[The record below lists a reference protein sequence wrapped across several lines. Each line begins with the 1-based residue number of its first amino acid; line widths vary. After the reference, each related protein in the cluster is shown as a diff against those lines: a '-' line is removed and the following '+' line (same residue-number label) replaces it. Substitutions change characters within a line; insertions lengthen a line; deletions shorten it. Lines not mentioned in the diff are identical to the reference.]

1 MVTNENLQG
10 ILQAFSPFSPCRFN
24 EQECKATMQK
34 CSNAKNGRGSA
45 GINNL
50 TQQLGRLDATELGE
64 GDFLRFLSL
73 SLSPSVI
80 LFPLLFDLSIFFSFF
95 DKASS
100 LGGFHFHPFRRQP
113 KNRPDRRSVGAD
125 VALKAPD
132 WRGLRRRIAGN
143 DPISPFFKRGGCL
156 RVTRGSSLTWN
167 RSRTGT

>member
-1 MVTNENLQG
+1 MVTNKNLQG
-10 ILQAFSPFSPCRFN
+10 TLQAFSPFSPCRFN

-34 CSNAKNGRGSA
+34 CSNAKIGRGSA

-73 SLSPSVI
+73 SLSSFFPFYLI
-80 LFPLLFDLSIFFSFF
+80 CLFFFSFF